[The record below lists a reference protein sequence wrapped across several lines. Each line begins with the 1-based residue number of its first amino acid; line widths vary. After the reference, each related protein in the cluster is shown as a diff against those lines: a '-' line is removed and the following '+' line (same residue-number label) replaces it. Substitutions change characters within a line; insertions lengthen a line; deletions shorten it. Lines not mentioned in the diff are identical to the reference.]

1 MMGIL
6 VKVLHNR
13 RGVWQVH
20 RVRFDRLVGV
30 ATLDFVFSLDL
41 FFGLRTR
48 QGRIYFA
55 PLGGTSRPGVL
66 S

>member
-1 MMGIL
+1 MMGIT
-6 VKVLHNR
+6 VKVLHDR
-13 RGVWQVH
+13 WRVWQVH

-41 FFGLRTR
+41 FYGLRTR
-48 QGRIYFA
+48 QRRTYFA
-55 PLGGTSRPGVL
+55 PVGGTSRPGVL